1 MAVDRS
7 YVLDLLGQGEGPA
20 IEFKRE
26 QTRPENI
33 AREIVALANAGGGTI
48 LLGVTDGGAIEGVCD
63 LKQWEERIA
72 NIARHNVIPSIDIGY
87 FPARV
92 EDKNVVAVIVSKGRD
107 KPYQTTDGKYYV
119 RVGSTNRIAT
129 QSELLR
135 LFQAA
140 GTFHYDLTPVPGTGI
155 KDLNFS
161 KLDNYFSNY
170 NFSFSREGDDKKQI
184 LLQNTDILT
193 NHGSV
198 TIAGLLLFGSNPSK
212 HLPQNGIS
220 FAHFREKRI
229 NEELIDKQNIDGNL
243 EYQVDTGM
251 AVLRN
256 RLPRPSKI
264 VGAKRVN
271 TTYGYPDKVFREL
284 LTNAVV
290 HRNYA
295 IVGSRIRLFLFQD
308 RLEVISP
315 GRLPNTVTVEKLRYG
330 VSYATNPV
338 IVKFMEN
345 MGYIDQLGRGLPMV
359 YQEALNN
366 GKTVVFE
373 EIGEEFKVTLP
384 ISGAKAERR

>member
-1 MAVDRS
+1 MAVDRT
-7 YVLDLLGQGEGPA
+7 YILDLIAQGEGPSV
-20 IEFKRE
+20 EFKTE
-26 QTRPENI
+26 QVRPEKI
-33 AREIVALANAGGGTI
+33 AREIVALANTRGGTI
-48 LLGVTDGGAIEGVCD
+48 VVGVTDGGIIEGVSNI
-63 LKQWEERIA
+63 KQWEERMA
-72 NIARHNVIPSIDIGY
+72 NIARHSVIPSINIG
-87 FPARV
+87 FFSIKV
-92 EDKNVVAVIVSKGRD
+92 EDKYVVAVIVSKGRD

-140 GTFHYDLTPVPGTGI
+140 GAFHYDLTPVPGTGI

-170 NFSFSREGDDKKQI
+170 NFSFSREGDDQKQI

-193 NHGSV
+193 NHGAV
-198 TIAGLLLFGSNPSK
+198 TIAGMLLFGSNPSK

-220 FAHFREKRI
+220 FAYFRGKNI
-229 NEELIDKQNIDGNL
+229 NEELIDKQNVDGNL
-243 EYQVDTGM
+243 DYQVDTGV
-251 AVLRN
+251 AVLKN
-256 RLPRPSKI
+256 HLAKPSTI

-271 TTYGYPDKVFREL
+271 TTYRYPDKVFREL

-295 IVGSRIRLFLFQD
+295 IIGSRIRLFLFED

-315 GRLPNTVTVEKLRYG
+315 GRLPNTVTIEKLRFG
-330 VSYATNPV
+330 VSFATNPV

-345 MGYIDQLGRGLPMV
+345 MNYIDQLGRGLPMV

-366 GKTVVFE
+366 GRKVVFE
-373 EIGEEFKVTLP
+373 EIGEEFKVTL
-384 ISGAKAERR
+384 EL